1 MWIGDREG
9 WGSVRLRRGRGPLR
23 AASVLVVL
31 VAVLTAL
38 AATASATS
46 AVPRAARSASA
57 APAARPD
64 FRLPFA
70 CGETWQLQ
78 TYRGHAPDDKKLDM
92 YRVGGNTLGSLVA
105 ASAAGTVTEFF
116 EPGGLEINHGNGWF
130 TVYLHMDRI
139 DVRLGQQVASGATL
153 GRLGL
158 VGTSSAH
165 LHYEQLYDTNG
176 DNDGENDEMVHPVI
190 QGTEYRLSPDGPFPQ
205 VTSTNACGGG
215 GGEPTRY
222 WVDTFADAT
231 GYVAVDCV
239 GDSRPQCAPQGK
251 LYKGTNYVLCK
262 KWGDEVRVGDSYN
275 HWWLLTDLDEVA
287 PGGKGRAY
295 VSAYYLQ
302 RWGNDVA
309 KDNDGRVIR
318 DCRADEVPA

>member
-1 MWIGDREG
+1 M
-9 WGSVRLRRGRGPLR
+9 
-23 AASVLVVL
+23 ALVVF
-31 VAVLTAL
+31 VALLTTL
-38 AATASATS
+38 AATAPATS
-46 AVPRAARSASA
+46 AAPGAARSAAA

-70 CGETWQLQ
+70 CGQKWQLQ

-92 YRVGGNTLGSLVA
+92 YRVGGNTLGALVA
-105 ASAAGTVTEFF
+105 ASAAGTVTELF

-139 DVRLGQQVASGATL
+139 DVRRGQQVASGATL

-158 VGTSSAH
+158 VGTTSAH

-176 DNDGENDEMVHPVI
+176 DNNGENDEIVHPVV
-190 QGTEYRLSPDGPFPQ
+190 QGTEYRLSPDDTFPQ

-215 GGEPTRY
+215 GGGGGGGGQPARY

-231 GYVAVDCV
+231 GYAAVDCV
-239 GDSRPQCAPQGK
+239 GDSRPACAPQGK

-262 KWGDEVRVGDSYN
+262 LRGDKVEVGTSYN
-275 HWWLLTDLDEVA
+275 HYWLLTDLDEVV
-287 PGGKGRAY
+287 PGGKARAF

-302 RWGNDVA
+302 RWGNDEA
-309 KDNDGRVIR
+309 KDNDGVVIR
-318 DCRADEVPA
+318 NCNPDEVPR

>member
-1 MWIGDREG
+1 MATFAGM
-9 WGSVRLRRGRGPLR
+9 
-23 AASVLVVL
+23 L

-38 AATASATS
+38 AAMASTASA
-46 AVPRAARSASA
+46 APPAARTAPA

-64 FRLPFA
+64 FKLPFA
-70 CGETWQLQ
+70 CQQTWQLQ
-78 TYRGHAPDDKKLDM
+78 TYRGHAPDDKKIDM

-105 ASAAGTVTEFF
+105 ASAAGTVTERFD
-116 EPGGLEINHGNGWF
+116 PGGVEINHGNGWF
-130 TVYLHMDRI
+130 TVYLHMDRV
-139 DVRLGQQVASGATL
+139 DVTVGQRVASGATL

-158 VGTSSAH
+158 EGTTSAH

-176 DNDGENDEMVHPVI
+176 DNDGENDEIVHPVI
-190 QGTEYRLSPDGPFPQ
+190 QGTEYRLSPDGPFPR

-215 GGEPTRY
+215 SEPSKQ

-231 GYVAVDCV
+231 GYAAVDCV
-239 GDSRPQCAPQGK
+239 GDSRPGCAPQGK

-262 KWGDEVRVGDSYN
+262 KKGARFQVGSAYN

-302 RWGNDVA
+302 RWGNDEA

-318 DCRADEVPA
+318 DCGADEVPR

>member
-1 MWIGDREG
+1 MRF
-9 WGSVRLRRGRGPLR
+9 RRGRGPGR
-23 AASVLVVL
+23 GAAAVLAAL
-31 VAVLTAL
+31 VAVLTTL
-38 AATASATS
+38 VATAPATS
-46 AVPRAARSASA
+46 AAPGAARSAPA

-70 CGETWQLQ
+70 CGQTWQLQ
-78 TYRGHAPDDKKLDM
+78 TYWGHAPDDKKLDM

-130 TVYLHMDRI
+130 TVYLHMDRR
-139 DVRLGQQVASGATL
+139 DVRVGQQVASGATI

-158 VGTSSAH
+158 VGTTSAH

-176 DNDGENDEMVHPVI
+176 DNNGENDEIVHPVI
-190 QGTEYRLSPDGPFPQ
+190 QGTEYRLSPDSDFPK

-215 GGEPTRY
+215 GGEPARY
-222 WVDTFADAT
+222 WVDTFADAP
-231 GYVAVDCV
+231 GYAAVDCV
-239 GDSRPQCAPQGK
+239 GDTRPACAPQGK

-262 KWGDEVRVGDSYN
+262 KWGDKVQVGTSYN
-275 HWWLLTDLDEVA
+275 HYWLLTDLDEVA

-302 RWGNDVA
+302 RWGNDEA

-318 DCRADEVPA
+318 DCDPDEVPR